1 MIYTE
6 SQKNQTTMLE
16 HKIISKTLK
25 RQILLSKLLEESID
39 IAELQETFL
48 NNDNRLWLK
57 G

>member
-16 HKIISKTLK
+16 QKIISKTLK